1 MEKMAIVSTTR
12 TQPFLSFLADFLGQ
26 VTSSPLRLYI
36 SQMPRIRC
44 RQLLLHFTALW
55 MVVFPLCPSTA
66 WCSPLTQGLCPPPEP
81 HNIHKYNGRGVTCF
95 YNQWPLLVPYQ
106 REHQAFPAAALYLQ
120 FPKKLKNF
128 SVILLRNEPPN
139 ASQLKCVSAVLWH
152 TVLSIT
158 AHHSSQNWSF
168 LLHFSHMDGWEVKEK
183 IGLK

>member
-1 MEKMAIVSTTR
+1 MEKMAIVSSAR
-12 TQPFLSFLADFLGQ
+12 TQPFLSFWADFLEQ

-36 SQMPRIRC
+36 SQMPWIRC

-55 MVVFPLCPSTA
+55 MVVFPLSPSTA

-95 YNQWPLLVPYQ
+95 YSQWPLLVHDQ

-120 FPKKLKNF
+120 LPKKLKNF

-139 ASQLKCVSAVLWH
+139 VSQLKCVSCPLTHSV
-152 TVLSIT
+152 I
-158 AHHSSQNWSF
+158 HHSSPQQSELVLSTTF
-168 LLHFSHMDGWEVKEK
+168 
-183 IGLK
+183 